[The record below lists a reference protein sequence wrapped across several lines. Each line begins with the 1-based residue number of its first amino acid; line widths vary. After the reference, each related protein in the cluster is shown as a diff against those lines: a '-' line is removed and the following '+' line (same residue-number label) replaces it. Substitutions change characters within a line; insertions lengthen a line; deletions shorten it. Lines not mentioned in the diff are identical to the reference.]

1 MREGTEILFPF
12 FPAITRGFVLQEVFR
27 RVEPTGRSIGQFL
40 KEQVFEPLDVDVF
53 IGMDEN
59 RQKEINI
66 ADVDALSDKDVSNYL
81 THLKVQN

>member
-1 MREGTEILFPF
+1 M
-12 FPAITRGFVLQEVFR
+12 
-27 RVEPTGRSIGQFL
+27 EPTGRSIGQFL
-40 KEQVFEPLDVDVF
+40 KEQVFEPLGVDVF